1 MKELLT
7 GKVKIICIV
16 VLCCLVVCGCSY
28 ALWNNNQQE
37 QLQAQLEQ
45 EEKIRAAEEE
55 QLLEQIKMNEFNTT
69 KTEIVLLLDEQIK
82 TWQDWLT
89 EEDLAYTEE
98 LRERIMAATIEEDLN
113 AFVVEIEEFAAN
125 AEATKTAIEEA
136 QKQSYYTYN
145 NSNNYNY
152 SYNSGLS
159 GGDAKEQI
167 AWYESR
173 GSYDATNGQ
182 YWGRYQLSSGWF
194 DGYDKDYILNTEEGH
209 AIQEEKANEYVEGRY
224 GSWENAHNFWQN
236 NGWY

>member
-28 ALWNNNQQE
+28 TLWSNHQQE

-45 EEKIRAAEEE
+45 EEKVRIAEEE
-55 QLLEQIKMNEFNTT
+55 KVLEQIKINEFNTT
-69 KTEIVLLLDEQIK
+69 KTEVVLLLDEQTE
-82 TWQDWLT
+82 TWQDWFT
-89 EEDLAYTEE
+89 EEDLVYIKE
-98 LRERIMAATIEEDLN
+98 LRERIMSATIEENLN
-113 AFVVEIEEFAAN
+113 GFVIEIEELAAN
-125 AEATKTAIEEA
+125 AEAAKIAAEEA

-145 NSNNYNY
+145 NNYNY
-152 SYNSGLS
+152 DYSSELS
-159 GGDAKEQI
+159 SGDAKEQI

-182 YWGRYQLSSGWF
+182 YWGRYQLSNGWF
-194 DGYDKDYILNTEEGH
+194 DGYDKDFILNTEEGH